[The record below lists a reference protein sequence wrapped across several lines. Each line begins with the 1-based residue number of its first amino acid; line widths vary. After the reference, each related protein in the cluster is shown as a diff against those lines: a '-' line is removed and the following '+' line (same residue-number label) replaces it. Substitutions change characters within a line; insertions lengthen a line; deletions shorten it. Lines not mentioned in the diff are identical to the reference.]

1 MSSPRHILILTAD
14 AGFGHRSAALAVAT
28 ALEEVYGDQCHIDV
42 VNPLEDKRAPFF
54 LRDGQSDY
62 DKMVRESPEL
72 YRFGYDA
79 SDSVVPGAILEST
92 ATVLLYE
99 VMSDLLKTYRPDG
112 ILTTYPFYQ
121 APLVSNFSINKYY
134 VPILTA
140 VTDLVSVHRIWFNK
154 NVDACLVPTTYVRDL
169 GLAFG
174 LPKEKIFI
182 TGIPVHPDIVREK
195 RDKETIRA
203 SLGWRTDL
211 PTFLAV
217 GSRRV
222 ERLLE
227 TLHALNHFGAPIQ
240 LIVVAGKDELLFQQ
254 AQQIDWH
261 MPVQIYEYVSNMPS
275 MMHASDGL
283 ICKAG
288 GLIVTEALAC
298 GLPMM
303 LIDIIPGQETGNAE
317 YVVEGGAADL
327 AESPIKAMEVMA
339 HWMMNDRKLLKERAQ
354 NSMRLGKPLAAY
366 KAADLLW
373 KAAERG
379 PLSKKG
385 RRIAGRPRLVELL
398 TSNHV
403 RWQDSA
409 LHNRKK

>member
-1 MSSPRHILILTAD
+1 MISPRHVLILTAD
-14 AGFGHRSAALAVAT
+14 AGFGHRSAALAVAA
-28 ALEEVYGDQCHIDV
+28 ALEEVYADRCHIDV

-62 DKMVRESPEL
+62 DKMVRDSPEL

-79 SDSVVPGAILEST
+79 SDAVVPGAILES
-92 ATVLLYE
+92 ASTVFLYE
-99 VMSDLLKTYRPDG
+99 LMSDLLKTYRPDA

-121 APLVSNFSINKYY
+121 APLVSNFSINRYY
-134 VPILTA
+134 IPLLTA
-140 VTDLVSVHRIWFNK
+140 VTDLVSIHRIWFNK
-154 NVDACLVPTTYVRDL
+154 YVDACLVPNSYVRDL
-169 GLAFG
+169 ALAFG
-174 LPKEKIFI
+174 LPKDKIYI
-182 TGIPVHPDIVREK
+182 TGIPVHPDVIKEK

-222 ERLLE
+222 ERLIE
-227 TLHALNHFGAPIQ
+227 TLQALNHFGAPIQ
-240 LIVVAGKDELLFQQ
+240 LIVVAGKDDQLFQH
-254 AQQIDWH
+254 AQEIDWH
-261 MPVQIYEYVSNMPS
+261 VPVKIYEYATNIPT

-298 GLPMM
+298 SLPMM
-303 LIDIIPGQETGNAE
+303 LIDIIPGQESGNAE
-317 YVVEGGAADL
+317 YVLEGGAADL
-327 AESPIKAMEVMA
+327 AESPLEALEVMA
-339 HWMMNDRKLLKERAQ
+339 HWMMDDRKLLKERAL
-354 NSMRLGKPLAAY
+354 NSARLGKPNSAY
-366 KAADLLW
+366 KAADLIW

-379 PLSKKG
+379 PVSKKG

-398 TSNHV
+398 TNNHV
-403 RWQDSA
+403 RWQDNS
-409 LHNRKK
+409 LNNRKK